1 MKMKIM
7 ITWCIVLSVIILN
20 ITGCKENQYEMDYD
34 ISGSMK
40 DEIFDLRLYLDR
52 DTYST
57 KESIHCYATLEY
69 IGEEENITIY
79 SSDPLVGF
87 GLKDDQYLMILTQNF
102 IRDIFLIQI

>member
-7 ITWCIVLSVIILN
+7 ITWCIVLSVIIFN

-40 DEIFDLRLYLDR
+40 D
-52 DTYST
+52 
-57 KESIHCYATLEY
+57 
-69 IGEEENITIY
+69 
-79 SSDPLVGF
+79 
-87 GLKDDQYLMILTQNF
+87 DQYLMILTQNF